1 MRLVLCVLLTM
12 LLTSSTFAAQ
22 RTLTRS
28 EAQAAV
34 GSGDA
39 QAAAALT
46 MTTDQ
51 ATCLNECTKRG
62 HNKAACADA
71 CRPGLCH
78 PDAEQPYCISR

>member
-1 MRLVLCVLLTM
+1 MRLVLCVLATM
-12 LLTSSTFAAQ
+12 LLINSTFAAQ

-28 EAQAAV
+28 EAQDAV
-34 GSGDA
+34 ATGDA

-46 MTTDQ
+46 MTTSQ
-51 ATCLNECTKRG
+51 TTCLNECTRRG
-62 HNKAACADA
+62 HNTEECADA

>member
-12 LLTSSTFAAQ
+12 LLTSSALPAQ

-34 GSGDA
+34 ARGDA

-46 MTTDQ
+46 MTTNQ
-51 ATCLNECTKRG
+51 TTCLNECTRRG
-62 HNKAACADA
+62 HNRAECANACQ
-71 CRPGLCH
+71 PGLCH